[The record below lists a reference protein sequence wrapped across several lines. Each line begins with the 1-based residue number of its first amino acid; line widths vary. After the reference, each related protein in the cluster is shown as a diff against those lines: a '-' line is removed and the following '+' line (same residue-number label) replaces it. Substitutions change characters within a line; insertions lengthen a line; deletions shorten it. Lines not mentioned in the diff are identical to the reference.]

1 MLTDDPGSTEPL
13 VVTRDGPVATLWLNR
28 PEKRN
33 AVTKAMWEG
42 IATTCAELAADGT
55 VRVHGR
61 PRHGRSLLCRR
72 RHRGARA
79 RRRQLRARERGRRAC
94 ARLVSEA
101 DDRVRARFVCR
112 RKARRS
118 RSRATFASPTPRPG
132 SGSRPRAWASCYP
145 AFGVDRA
152 VRLLGPSATKHL
164 LYSAELIDTD
174 RALRIGMVDEVHDPA
189 AAFERLDAFATL
201 LATERSLLTQE
212 SSKAMVDE
220 CVRTGEISR
229 VTEARWAGELAASG
243 DPAEGVAAFFE
254 RRSPRF
260 TWAGPSQ

>member
-33 AVTKAMWEG
+33 AVTKPMWEG
-42 IATTCAELAADGT
+42 IAATCDDLAGDGT
-55 VRVHGR
+55 VRVMVV
-61 PRHGRSLLCRR
+61 
-72 RHRGARA
+72 RGAGDHFCAGADIGELELSDASYGQANAAAERA
-79 RRRQLRARERGRRAC
+79 LGAFAKPTIAFVRGSCVGGGAQIAVACDLRIADTTARFGITP
-94 ARLVSEA
+94 ARLGIV
-101 DDRVRARFVCR
+101 
-112 RKARRS
+112 
-118 RSRATFASPTPRPG
+118 
-132 SGSRPRAWASCYP
+132 YP

-164 LYSAELIDTD
+164 LFSAELIDPE
-174 RALRIGMVDEVHDPA
+174 RALRIGLVDEVHEPL
-189 AAFERLDAFATL
+189 AAFERLDAFVTL

-229 VTEARWAGELAASG
+229 STQARWAGELAASG
-243 DPAEGVAAFFE
+243 DPSEGVAAFFE
-254 RRSPRF
+254 RRAPRF

>member
-55 VRVHGR
+55 VRVMVVRGTGDHFCAGADIGELELGDASYGR
-61 PRHGRSLLCRR
+61 ANAGAEHALGSFPKPTIAFV
-72 RHRGARA
+72 RGSCVGGGAQIAIACDLRIADTTARF
-79 RRRQLRARERGRRAC
+79 GITP
-94 ARLVSEA
+94 ARLGIV
-101 DDRVRARFVCR
+101 
-112 RKARRS
+112 
-118 RSRATFASPTPRPG
+118 
-132 SGSRPRAWASCYP
+132 YP

-174 RALRIGMVDEVHDPA
+174 RALRIGMVDEVHDPV

-229 VTEARWAGELAASG
+229 VTEARWGGELAASG

>member
-61 PRHGRSLLCRR
+61 PRHGRSLLRRR

-112 RKARRS
+112 RRRADRDRVRPSHRRHHGPVRDHARAPGHRVSRVRRRS
-118 RSRATFASPTPRPG
+118 RGAPVGPVGDEA
-132 SGSRPRAWASCYP
+132 P
-145 AFGVDRA
+145 A
-152 VRLLGPSATKHL
+152 LLGRADRHRPSPADRDGGRGARSCRGL
-164 LYSAELIDTD
+164 RAPRCVRDAPCD
-174 RALRIGMVDEVHDPA
+174 RALVAHSGVEQGDGR
-189 AAFERLDAFATL
+189 R
-201 LATERSLLTQE
+201 
-212 SSKAMVDE
+212 
-220 CVRTGEISR
+220 VRAHR
-229 VTEARWAGELAASG
+229 
-243 DPAEGVAAFFE
+243 
-254 RRSPRF
+254 
-260 TWAGPSQ
+260 

>member
-1 MLTDDPGSTEPL
+1 
-13 VVTRDGPVATLWLNR
+13 VATLWLNR

-55 VRVHGR
+55 VRVMVVRGTGGHFCAGADIGELELGDASYGR
-61 PRHGRSLLCRR
+61 ANAGAEHALGSFPKPTIAFV
-72 RHRGARA
+72 RGSCVGGGAQIAIACDLRIADTTARF
-79 RRRQLRARERGRRAC
+79 GITP
-94 ARLVSEA
+94 ARLGIV
-101 DDRVRARFVCR
+101 
-112 RKARRS
+112 
-118 RSRATFASPTPRPG
+118 
-132 SGSRPRAWASCYP
+132 YP

-189 AAFERLDAFATL
+189 AAFARLDAFATL